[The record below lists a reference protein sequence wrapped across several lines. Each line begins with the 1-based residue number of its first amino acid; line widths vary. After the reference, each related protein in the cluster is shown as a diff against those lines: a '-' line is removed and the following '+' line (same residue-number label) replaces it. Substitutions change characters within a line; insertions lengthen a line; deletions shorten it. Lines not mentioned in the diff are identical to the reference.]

1 VSLLIVLLSGH
12 FLLNLA
18 QVKQLGG
25 ALVQRGQFGLQLL
38 SVLLKLLGMSF
49 FESKNLV
56 LVISL
61 GKLELVV
68 PVLVEVLVLL
78 DVSLLA
84 LLSLL
89 LVHENQL
96 LLSPVELLFLK
107 FSNTVLGHLSLDVA
121 AILLT
126 EGTMFLH
133 SSTTK

>member
-1 VSLLIVLLSGH
+1 
-12 FLLNLA
+12 
-18 QVKQLGG
+18 
-25 ALVQRGQFGLQLL
+25 
-38 SVLLKLLGMSF
+38 MSF